1 MPERGASVVL
11 SGVRQE
17 LGSAAFLDANFVID
31 AFIDSASLHGAAR
44 DLLIELAAHAR
55 QGRIRLCLSTRVID
69 EVLWASR
76 IVLVRRDHGQAA
88 WAGMGAD
95 ERADAWLR
103 YSEEIAYLGRLLL
116 APDAPWEVLS
126 VTAEDAGLA
135 IEAIERHGLQP
146 ADAFHY
152 AVCRRACDSCIVTND
167 RHFRG
172 LSELNCIRYD
182 TGQ

>member
-1 MPERGASVVL
+1 MLFDTE
-11 SGVRQE
+11 
-17 LGSAAFLDANFVID
+17 
-31 AFIDSASLHGAAR
+31 
-44 DLLIELAAHAR
+44 
-55 QGRIRLCLSTRVID
+55 
-69 EVLWASR
+69 
-76 IVLVRRDHGQAA
+76 HGQGA
-88 WAGMGAD
+88 WDSGRPQD
-95 ERADAWLR
+95 RADAWLR

-126 VTAEDAGLA
+126 VTAEDAGVAL
-135 IEAIERHGLQP
+135 EAIERHGLQP

-182 TGQ
+182 ISV